1 MVQLLL
7 YKFINETNGV
17 YIDNYYLY
25 NVLDDQLLSLHC
37 DYNNLTELIIRL
49 IKTKFMDKDN
59 IDSDLEFRKFMIREG
74 LIID

>member
-1 MVQLLL
+1 M
-7 YKFINETNGV
+7 IP
-17 YIDNYYLY
+17 
-25 NVLDDQLLSLHC
+25 DDQLLSLHC